1 MLGLQPE
8 IQMHIGKVLIGIIQ
22 QNSAV
27 EGARSKDPQTPDCLN
42 HIKTHSRQDSLL
54 EEKLLLSHHQ
64 RSIIDIPTITC
75 MLEFM
80 AFSLLCWMSQSQ
92 GLSTRQ
98 PV

>member
-1 MLGLQPE
+1 
-8 IQMHIGKVLIGIIQ
+8 MHIWKLSIGITQ

-27 EGARSKDPQTPDCLN
+27 EGAGSKDPETPDCLN
-42 HIKTHSRQDSLL
+42 HIKTNSREDSLW
-54 EEKLLLSHHQ
+54 EEILLLSLPHHQ
-64 RSIIDIPTITC
+64 CSVISICTITC

>member
-1 MLGLQPE
+1 
-8 IQMHIGKVLIGIIQ
+8 MHIGTVLIDFTQ

-27 EGARSKDPQTPDCLN
+27 EGAGSKDPQTPDCLN

-54 EEKLLLSHHQ
+54 EEILLLFHHQ
-64 RSIIDIPTITC
+64 RSIIDIPTSTC